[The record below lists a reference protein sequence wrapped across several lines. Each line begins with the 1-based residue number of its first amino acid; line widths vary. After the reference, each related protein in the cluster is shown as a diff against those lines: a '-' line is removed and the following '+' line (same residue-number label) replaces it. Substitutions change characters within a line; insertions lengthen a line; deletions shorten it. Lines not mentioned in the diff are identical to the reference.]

1 MAIQSNSSEVE
12 VAGGGIPLFTGIAS
26 VRVVAVNPNLG
37 ELASIGVNMRSE
49 PSYEVDMGD
58 KTGKICFWVHND
70 EHNFTTR
77 LEILVGNEH
86 RKESSTGKHQ
96 VTNKYGQV
104 TWASSPDSTP
114 DWFKAEGVRRMYP
127 GEEILINF
135 VKAWANIPNDGECS
149 FETIDQIMKGDVT
162 ELKSLI
168 TALKDNK
175 LRVMLGVKDGKYQ
188 NVYNR
193 HFGRLKPQRDQL
205 FVKALNDEYGTFNA
219 EYNSDLKLQP
229 YTPELVQPTETEAA
243 STETADDLWS

>member
-1 MAIQSNSSEVE
+1 MAIQSNSSDVE
-12 VAGGGIPLFTGIAS
+12 VAGGGIPLFTGIAPM
-26 VRVVAVNPNLG
+26 RVVAVNPNLG
-37 ELASIGVNMRSE
+37 ELASIGVNMKTE
-49 PSYEVDMGD
+49 PNYEVDMGD
-58 KTGKICFWVHND
+58 KTGKLSFWLHND

-77 LEILVGNEH
+77 LEILVGNEY

-114 DWFKAEGVRRMYP
+114 DWFKSDGVRRMYP

-135 VKAWANIPNDGECS
+135 IKAWANIPNDGECS
-149 FETIDQIMKGDVT
+149 LETIDAVMKGDVT

-188 NVYNR
+188 QVYNR

-205 FVKALNDEYGTFNA
+205 FVKALNDEYGAFNA
-219 EYNSDLKLQP
+219 EYNSDLKLQH
-229 YTPELVQPTETEAA
+229 YSPEVVAPTEEAPTTEV
-243 STETADDLWS
+243 ADDIWS

>member
-1 MAIQSNSSEVE
+1 MAIQSNSSDVQ
-12 VAGGGIPLFTGIAS
+12 VAGGGVPLFTGIAP

-37 ELASIGVNMRSE
+37 ELASIGVNMRTE
-49 PSYEVDMGD
+49 PNYEVDMGD
-58 KTGKICFWVHND
+58 KTGKICFWIHND

-77 LEILVGNEH
+77 LEILVGNQH

-96 VTNKYGQV
+96 VTNNYGQV
-104 TWASSPDSTP
+104 TWAANPDSTP
-114 DWFKAEGVRRMYP
+114 DWFKKEGVRRMYP

-135 VKAWANIPNDGECS
+135 TKAWANIPNDGECS
-149 FETIDQIMKGDVT
+149 FDTIDNIVKGDVT
-162 ELKSLI
+162 ELKSLV

-219 EYNSDLKLQP
+219 EYNSDLKLQS
-229 YTPELVQPTETEAA
+229 YSPELVQPTETEAA
-243 STETADDLWS
+243 PAETADDLWS

>member
-1 MAIQSNSSEVE
+1 MAIQSNSSELE
-12 VAGGGIPLFTGIAS
+12 VTGGGIPLFTGIS
-26 VRVVAVNPNLG
+26 PVSVVAVNPNLG
-37 ELASIGVNMRSE
+37 ELASIGVNMKTE
-49 PSYEVDMGD
+49 PNYEVDMGD
-58 KTGKICFWVHND
+58 KTGKISFWLHND
-70 EHNFTTR
+70 QHNFTTR

-175 LRVMLGVKDGKYQ
+175 VRVMLGVKDGKYQ
-188 NVYNR
+188 QVYNR
-193 HFGRLKPQRDQL
+193 CFGRLKPARNDI
-205 FVKALNDEYGTFNA
+205 FVRALNDEYGSFNA
-219 EYNSDLKLQP
+219 EYNKDLVLQR
-229 YTPELVQPTETEAA
+229 YSPEVVAPSEEAPA
-243 STETADDLWS
+243 AVESTDDIWS

>member
-12 VAGGGIPLFTGIAS
+12 VAGGGIPLFTGIAP

-37 ELASIGVNMRSE
+37 ELASIGVNMRTE
-49 PSYEVDMGD
+49 PNYEVDMGD

-70 EHNFTTR
+70 EHNFSTR
-77 LEILVGNEH
+77 LEILVGNQH

-104 TWASSPDSTP
+104 TWASNPDSTP
-114 DWFKAEGVRRMYP
+114 DWFKNEGVRRMYP

-135 VKAWANIPNDGECS
+135 TKAWANIPNDGDCS
-149 FETIDQIMKGDVT
+149 FDTIDDIVKGNVT
-162 ELKSLI
+162 ELKSLV

-188 NVYNR
+188 QVYNR

-229 YTPELVQPTETEAA
+229 YSPELVTPTETADTT
-243 STETADDLWS
+243 TETADDLWS